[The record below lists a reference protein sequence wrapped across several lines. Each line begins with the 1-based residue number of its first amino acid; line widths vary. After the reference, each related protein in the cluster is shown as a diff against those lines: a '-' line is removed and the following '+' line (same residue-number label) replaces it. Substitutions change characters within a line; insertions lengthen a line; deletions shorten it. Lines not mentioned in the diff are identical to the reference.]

1 MLEMEKPHVKVKK
14 ISEDGHYATFEVL
27 PLERGF
33 GNTLGNALRRVLLS
47 SMPGVAIT
55 TVKID
60 GVTHEFS
67 SIPGVKEDV
76 VEIILNLKGV
86 IARLY
91 CDNEKNVF
99 LSAKGPC
106 SVTAGMIECDSEIE
120 ICNPDFHIVTLGK
133 GASINMELTFNKGR
147 GYCSAQQ
154 NRKMMNEVKIGTI
167 PIDSIYSPVLRVNH
181 TVENTRVG
189 QATDFDKLTLDVYTN
204 GVITAEEAV
213 ATAVNILK
221 EHLNLFSSCSKSA
234 ETVMMTNGEKHKKF
248 IKNVSL
254 DMSLEELDLT
264 ARSYNCLKRA
274 RINTL
279 KDLMSYT
286 YDEIIQVRNLGQKS
300 IDEVMD
306 KMRMMGLS
314 FKKSRPNSN
323 ISTEN
328 GKENNNNNEAEN
340 FKINNQPYI

>member
-14 ISEDGHYATFEVL
+14 MSEDGHYATFEVL

-33 GNTLGNALRRVLLS
+33 GNTLGNALRRTLLS

-55 TVKID
+55 SAKID

-76 VEIILNLKGV
+76 VEIVLNLKGV
-86 IARLY
+86 LAKLY
-91 CDNEKNVF
+91 CDNEKTVT

-106 SVTAGMIECDSEIE
+106 SVTAGMIACDSDIE
-120 ICNPDFHIVTLGK
+120 ICNPDFHIATLGK
-133 GASINMELTFNKGR
+133 GASINMELTFDKGR
-147 GYCSAQQ
+147 GYRSAQQ
-154 NRKMMNEVKIGTI
+154 NRESMHESKIGII

-181 TVENTRVG
+181 IVENTRVG

-221 EHLNLFSSCSKSA
+221 EHLNLFSSCSKSS
-234 ETVMMTNGEKHKKF
+234 ETVMMTSGDKRKKF

-264 ARSYNCLKRA
+264 ARSFNCLKRA
-274 RINTL
+274 RIDTL
-279 KDLMSYT
+279 KDLMNYT
-286 YDEIIQVRNLGQKS
+286 YEEIIQVRNLGQKS
-300 IDEVMD
+300 IDEIMD

-314 FKKSRPNSN
+314 FRKARPDDETNADKN
-323 ISTEN
+323 DVDNKI
-328 GKENNNNNEAEN
+328 KEP
-340 FKINNQPYI
+340 KINDKFYI